1 MAAPEP
7 TAKDAVMETEM
18 PPDSG
23 SEWMLIDD
31 DAKAASKA
39 LKAPSV
45 QGLQPDSEL
54 DLCFLCDCTGSMGQY
69 IKAAQDNIQSI
80 VSKIGCHGANVRFG
94 LISYRDH
101 PPQEKSYVTQCHPFT
116 DDIEKMRGYVHSM
129 TAQGGGDGPEAVT
142 AALFAALSMP
152 WRPNA
157 TKICVLIADAPPH
170 GLEPSG
176 DGFPN
181 GDPDG
186 HDPLQILRDM
196 TIHGITC
203 YSVGCEPALGSYRF
217 ARDFLCN
224 VAEVTG
230 GQAVALSSAAMLA
243 DVIINGSAEE
253 LALAKLQRKV
263 EEEVQKVQEE
273 ARSLGKDVTTE
284 ESVSTAVLNL
294 HALGVT
300 SVQMQT
306 DGHMHN
312 ATRACWGDVRQK
324 KSLAA
329 VKADL
334 AKVPSSVP
342 VPSGKGCPAPR
353 AGYPAAWGNLFGA
366 GDAAPSSAPAAA
378 VASSNVLKTDLISPA
393 QVSRLVQK
401 AQCQDRLL

>member
-1 MAAPEP
+1 MAAREP
-7 TAKDAVMETEM
+7 AKDAAMETTEIK
-18 PPDSG
+18 DSG

-31 DAKAASKA
+31 DAKAPKG
-39 LKAPSV
+39 PTV

-142 AALFAALSMP
+142 AALFAAVSMP

-186 HDPLQILRDM
+186 HDPLQILHDM

-203 YSVGCEPALGSYRF
+203 YTVGCEPALGSYRF

-294 HALGVT
+294 HALGIT

-306 DGHMHN
+306 DGHMQN
-312 ATRACWGDVRQK
+312 ATRACWGDVREK

-334 AKVPSSVP
+334 AKVPSSAP
-342 VPSGKGCPAPR
+342 VPSVLSPFGCPAPR
-353 AGYPAAWGNLFGA
+353 AGYSAARGNALFGA
-366 GDAAPSSAPAAA
+366 GLDAVPSSAPA

-393 QVSRLVQK
+393 QVTRLVQR
-401 AQCQDRLL
+401 AQCQSRLL